1 MYTNPFDLITHYA
14 LLASPVVALVV
25 TVALTRALLHRSETR
40 RGRTGSHYVQVAAP
54 PEVDPE
60 SALGAWT
67 HLGGIERRP
76 WRAWWFGQPHL
87 IWEYRWTGGAFAVRI
102 WVPST
107 IPHRVVVKAV
117 QAAWPGA
124 RCTITEADAPL
135 PDQSARVGGHLV
147 WRPVAEPVNTSAK
160 TDALRALVETGPTVT
175 ETMTAA
181 VQIVAAPASRWQ
193 IRRLRRAA
201 EGPNASP
208 TLWSELA
215 SIARPRPAKITAA
228 SEPAW
233 VREHRAAL
241 RKRLAGQ
248 CWNVGI
254 RWATTGP
261 RDDAVRS
268 HTTELGYA
276 VSALVGVGHHRRESA
291 RAASSTN
298 AWARTPRTQILTAA
312 ELAQLAHLPSD
323 TIVPSL
329 ERAGSRLVAP
339 VPAIPSGGFATKV
352 LGTAALGGR
361 KIALRAAD
369 ARFHAHVIGKTGTG
383 KSTLLQHLAL
393 ADIRDRR
400 GLVVIDPKGD
410 LIDDLLER
418 IDPDPV
424 AGRLYLIDPRQDRI
438 PGLDPLAGDSPDLA
452 VENLV
457 GICRNI
463 WEKFWGPRADD
474 ILKYSCMT
482 LLAANRPFSRLPNLL
497 ISDKYRKNLL
507 ADEDFERG
515 EMPGD
520 DPLDVDMT
528 GIRAFWG
535 WYNDLPPG
543 IRTQAAGPVL
553 SRMRALL
560 SRPFVR
566 SLFGE
571 PEYRFDLDRVLNSG
585 GIVFARLPKG
595 ELGDD
600 TSRLIG
606 SVLVSKVWQVAT
618 ARAAWPEAKRRD
630 ITLLMDEAHN
640 FLNLPNKL
648 DDMLAEARAYRL
660 GLVMAHQ
667 YVAQMP
673 REMQFAVSSQARNKF
688 IFPVGPEDAHLL
700 SRHTPQLTA
709 HDLAHLDDYTAV
721 VQMHANGK
729 DQPAFTLATLPPTEP
744 VGEAA
749 QIRAE
754 AAARLVPVEATR
766 DQHARGNDHPKSLGT
781 SPGTSPSSETQDET
795 PGEMPPDKPGRQRK
809 SRGAPLWPENI
820 LPRKGTSAGSCSA

>member
-1 MYTNPFDLITHYA
+1 MSTNPIDLIAHFTLIAAPA
-14 LLASPVVALVV
+14 LALVIAI
-25 TVALTRALLHRSETR
+25 ALTRALLHRRETHQ
-40 RGRTGSHYVQVAAP
+40 GRTGSHYVHIAAP
-54 PEVDPE
+54 PEVDAD
-60 SALGAWT
+60 SALGVWA
-67 HLGGIERRP
+67 HLGGIERRA
-76 WRAWWFGQPHL
+76 WRAWWYGQPHL
-87 IWEYRWTGGAFAVRI
+87 IWQYSWTGGAFHVRV

-124 RCTITEADAPL
+124 RCTITDTEPLL
-135 PDQSARVGGHLV
+135 PDKGTAAGGHLV
-147 WRPVAEPVNTSAK
+147 WRAVAEPVGTDLK
-160 TDALRALVETGPTVT
+160 TDALRALVETGPTNN
-175 ETMTAA
+175 ENMTAA
-181 VQIVAAPASRWQ
+181 VQIIAAPASRWQ
-193 IRRLRRAA
+193 INRLRRSA

-208 TLWSELA
+208 TFWSELA
-215 SIARPRPAKITAA
+215 SFIRPRPTVNTAVP
-228 SEPAW
+228 EPVWA
-233 VREHRAAL
+233 REQRTAL

-254 RWATTGP
+254 RWAATGP
-261 RDDAVRS
+261 RKDAAQA
-268 HTTELGYA
+268 HATELGYA

-291 RAASSTN
+291 RARAAMNTWSR
-298 AWARTPRTQILTAA
+298 AARTQVLTAP

-329 ERAGSRLVAP
+329 ERAGSRPVAP

-352 LGTAALGGR
+352 LGTAVVGGR
-361 KIALRAAD
+361 KVALRAAD
-369 ARFHAHVIGKTGTG
+369 ARKHLHLIGKTGTG

-410 LIDDLLER
+410 LIDDLLDR
-418 IDPDPV
+418 IDP
-424 AGRLYLIDPRQDRI
+424 ATAQGRLYLIDPRQDRI
-438 PGLDPLAGDSPDLA
+438 PGLDPLAGDSQDLA

-474 ILKYSCMT
+474 IMKYSCMT

-497 ISDKYRKNLL
+497 ISDKYRAALL
-507 ADEDFERG
+507 ADENFERG

-535 WYNDLPPG
+535 WYNSLPPG

-571 PEYRFDLDRVLNSG
+571 PEYGFDLARVLNSG

-618 ARAAWPEAKRRD
+618 ARSTWPEAKRRD
-630 ITLLMDEAHN
+630 ITLMMDEAHN
-640 FLNLPNKL
+640 FLNLPIGL
-648 DDMLAEARAYRL
+648 DDMLAEARGYHL
-660 GLVMAHQ
+660 SLVMAHQ

-673 REMQFAVSSQARNKF
+673 REMQFAVSSQTRNKF
-688 IFPVGPEDAHLL
+688 FFPVGPEDAHVL

-721 VQMHANGK
+721 VQLHANGK
-729 DQPAFTLATLPPTEP
+729 DQPAFTLAARPPAEP
-744 VGEAA
+744 VGKAD

-754 AAARLVPVEATR
+754 AAAHLRPMPTKKDGGAGVGDR
-766 DQHARGNDHPKSLGT
+766 PKSPGT
-781 SPGTSPSSETQDET
+781 SPGTPRVTETQEET
-795 PGEMPPDKPGRQRK
+795 PDDAPPDTPGRRLKRQ
-809 SRGAPLWPENI
+809 ED
-820 LPRKGTSAGSCSA
+820 T

>member
-1 MYTNPFDLITHYA
+1 MHTNPFALITHFA
-14 LLASPVVALVV
+14 LIAAPLLALGVA
-25 TVALTRALLHRSETR
+25 VALTRALLHRRETS
-40 RGRTGSHYVQVAAP
+40 RGRTGSHYVDIAAP
-54 PEVDPE
+54 PEVDTD
-60 SALGAWT
+60 SALGVWT

-76 WRAWWFGQPHL
+76 WRTWWHGQPHL
-87 IWEYRWTGGAFAVRI
+87 IWQYSWTGGAFAVRV

-124 RCTITEADAPL
+124 RCTVTDAEPPL
-135 PDQSARVGGHLV
+135 PDQDNAAGGNLV
-147 WRPVAEPVNTSAK
+147 WRPVAEPVNADTK
-160 TDALRALVETGPTVT
+160 TDALRALVETGPTT
-175 ETMTAA
+175 SETMSAG
-181 VQIVAAPASRWQ
+181 VQIIAAPASRWQ
-193 IRRLRRAA
+193 INRLRRAA

-208 TLWSELA
+208 TFWSELA
-215 SIARPRPAKITAA
+215 SIIRPRPAQGAA
-228 SEPAW
+228 APEPAW
-233 VREHRAAL
+233 VREHRQTL
-241 RKRLAGQ
+241 RKRLTGQ

-254 RWATTGP
+254 RWAATAP
-261 RDDAVRS
+261 RADTAQA
-268 HTTELGYA
+268 HATELGYA
-276 VSALVGVGHHRRESA
+276 VSALAGVGHHRRETARA
-291 RAASSTN
+291 RAAINT
-298 AWARTPRTQILTAA
+298 WARPTRTQVLTAP

-323 TIVPSL
+323 AIVPSL
-329 ERAGSRLVAP
+329 ERAGSRLIAP

-352 LGTAALGGR
+352 LGTAAVGGR
-361 KIALRAAD
+361 KVALRAAD
-369 ARFHAHVIGKTGTG
+369 ARKHAHVIGKTGSG

-393 ADIRDRR
+393 ADISDKR
-400 GLVVIDPKGD
+400 GLVVVDPKGD
-410 LIDDLLER
+410 LIDDLIDR
-418 IDPDPV
+418 IDPAAV

-515 EMPGD
+515 EMPGV

-571 PEYRFDLDRVLNSG
+571 PEYRFDLARVLNSG
-585 GIVFARLPKG
+585 GIVLARLPKG

-618 ARAAWPEAKRRD
+618 ARSSWPEAKRRD
-630 ITLLMDEAHN
+630 ITLMMDEAHN

-648 DDMLAEARAYRL
+648 DDMLAEARAYHL
-660 GLVMAHQ
+660 SLVMAHQ

-688 IFPVGPEDAHLL
+688 FFPVGPEDAHLL

-721 VQMHANGK
+721 VQLHANGK
-729 DQPAFTLATLPPTEP
+729 DQPAFTLAARPSAEP
-744 VGEAA
+744 VGKAA
-749 QIRAE
+749 EIRAE
-754 AAARLVPVEATR
+754 AAAHLEPVSPKKDDGA
-766 DQHARGNDHPKSLGT
+766 GVDHDPKSQGK
-781 SPGTSPSSETQDET
+781 SSGKPPASETQGET
-795 PGEMPPDKPGRQRK
+795 PDDVHPDSPGRQPK
-809 SRGAPLWPENI
+809 TGE
-820 LPRKGTSAGSCSA
+820 GT